1 MSKLKNELQQVHALI
16 MENQPRTIEA
26 LINLVSGQGLL
37 KDYGWSVILIHYM
50 GCFQGIKLQVT
61 GRKNHH
67 YLPPEK
73 ENVYCAGYD
82 EYTVWLNAGHKM
94 VLISE
99 LEK

>member
-1 MSKLKNELQQVHALI
+1 MSKLKNELKKAHELI
-16 MENQPRTIEA
+16 MENQPRTIED
-26 LINLVSGQGLL
+26 LINLVSGHGLL

-50 GCFQGIKLQVT
+50 GCFQGIKLQIT

-67 YLPPEK
+67 YLPPEMPMF
-73 ENVYCAGYD
+73 YCAGYD
-82 EYTVWLNAGHKM
+82 DYTKWLDAGHKM